1 MLKSFRFVLF
11 PLSILY
17 GFIIW
22 VRNKLYDKNIFKSIP
37 FNFPIICVGNLSVGG
52 TGKTPMVEYLV
63 RLLKDDYKVATM
75 SRGYKR
81 KTKGF
86 AIANENTTAIDI
98 GDEPMQFYKKFPD
111 ITVSVAEERLVSIPQ
126 LLHDKPDTRVIIL
139 DDAFQH
145 RQVKAGLNIIL
156 TEYRD
161 LFTRDFILPAG
172 NLRDLKSSYKRA
184 DIIIVTKCKS
194 HLTEEEK
201 DKIVKEI
208 KPLAHQ
214 KIFFTKI
221 EYGSPYHLFTKEE
234 KFLSPDTNILLVCGI
249 ANPKPI
255 KEILNTYVDTYDMM
269 RFRDHHIFSIDD
281 LKEIKEQF
289 EKLDDDNKII
299 LTTEKDGVRLAKF
312 ENELQD
318 LPVYVFPIRH
328 KILFGEEDQFH
339 QKIISFVESYK
350 SPELSK
356 SGLF

>member
-17 GFIIW
+17 WFVIW
-22 VRNKLYDKNIFKSIP
+22 IRNKLYDKNIFHSAS
-37 FNFPIICVGNLSVGG
+37 FNFPIISVGNLSVGG

-86 AIANENTTAIDI
+86 AIANENTTALDI

-126 LLHDKPDTRVIIL
+126 LLHDKPDTNVIIL

-184 DIIIVTKCKS
+184 DIIFVTKCKS

-201 DKIVKEI
+201 DKMIREI
-208 KPLAHQ
+208 KPQAHQ

-221 EYGSPYHLFTKEE
+221 EYGSPYHLFSKEE
-234 KFLSPDTNILLVCGI
+234 KFLSPDANILLVCGI

-255 KEILNTYVDTYDMM
+255 KEVLNTYVATYDMM
-269 RFRDHHIFSIDD
+269 RFRDHHIFSSGD

-289 EKLDDDNKII
+289 EKLDDGNKII

-312 ENELQD
+312 ENELKD

-328 KILFGEEDQFH
+328 KILFGEEEQFH
-339 QKIISFVESYK
+339 SIVMDFVKRY
-350 SPELSK
+350 PLP
-356 SGLF
+356 F

>member
-11 PLSILY
+11 PFSILY
-17 GFIIW
+17 WIIIW
-22 VRNKLYDKNIFKSIP
+22 VRNKLYDKNIFTSVS

-86 AIANENTTAIDI
+86 AIANETTTALDI

-111 ITVSVAEERLVSIPQ
+111 IIVSVAEERLVCIPQ
-126 LLHDKPDTRVIIL
+126 LLHDKPDTKVIIL

-145 RQVKAGLNIIL
+145 RHVKAGLNIIL

-184 DIIIVTKCKS
+184 DIIFVTKCKS
-194 HLTEEEK
+194 HLTEEERE
-201 DKIVKEI
+201 KITKEI
-208 KPLAHQ
+208 KPLAYQ
-214 KIFFTKI
+214 KVFFTKI
-221 EYGSPYHLFTKEE
+221 EYGSPYHLFTKQES
-234 KFLSPDTNILLVCGI
+234 FLSPDTHILLVCGI

-255 KEILNTYVDTYDMM
+255 KEILNTYAATYDMM

-281 LKEIKEQF
+281 LKDIKEQF
-289 EKLDDDNKII
+289 EKMETDDKII

-312 ENELQD
+312 EMELKD
-318 LPVYVFPIRH
+318 FPVYVFPIRH
-328 KILFGEEDQFH
+328 KILFGEEEQFH
-339 QKIISFVESYK
+339 NIITSFIKKY
-350 SPELSK
+350 PLP
-356 SGLF
+356 